1 MLLLLACATPPG
13 DTGEAPVYYAPDAPG
28 PHLVGTAESTFVG
41 PGGDTT
47 VQVWFPASSA
57 ADSLYA
63 YEDLIEGT
71 AREDAVPACETARPV
86 AVFSHGNG
94 GIRFQSIFLV
104 EHLAS
109 HGWVVVAPEHPGNSF
124 FDSSAPLSE
133 LLLRRPA
140 DAVATFDWLADT
152 DVDGLLAGCVDP
164 ADGYAMI
171 GHSFGGYTTL
181 AVAGATLD
189 ADASAAYCA
198 GAVGTWLCDDFATAM
213 AEAEDRSVNLG
224 DPRAWAAVPMAPAGY
239 EVLVGGL
246 ADITVPTLVLGGSL
260 DDLTPMATQ
269 VTPIYGD
276 LVATP
281 RALGT
286 LEGAGHYAFSDACSI
301 LPTYDDCEPPYLP
314 EEETHPVIRTAV
326 TAFLHYNR
334 GDDQA
339 AAWLPDPSAAIL
351 TWEEVED

>member
-1 MLLLLACATPPG
+1 MLLFLACAPAPD
-13 DTGEAPVYYAPDAPG
+13 DTGLAPAYFPPDAPG

-41 PGGDTT
+41 PGGDTR
-47 VQVWFPASSA
+47 VQVWFPAADA
-57 ADSLYA
+57 AESLYA
-63 YEDLIEGT
+63 YEDLVEGA
-71 AREDAVPACETARPV
+71 AREGAVPACDAARPV
-86 AVFSHGNG
+86 AVFSHGNR
-94 GIRFQSIFLV
+94 GIRFQSIFLT

-124 FDSSAPLSE
+124 FDGSAPLSE

-140 DAVATFDWLADT
+140 DAIATFDWLADT
-152 DVDGLLAGCVDP
+152 DADGLLAGCVDP

-198 GAVGTWLCDDFATAM
+198 GASGTWLCDDFATAM
-213 AEAEDRSVNLG
+213 ADAGERTVNLG

-246 ADITVPTLVLGGSL
+246 ADIALPTLVLGGSL
-260 DDLTPMATQ
+260 DEITSMAAQ
-269 VTPIYGD
+269 VSPIYGD
-276 LVATP
+276 LVVTP

-301 LPTYDDCEPPYLP
+301 LPTYDDCAPPYLP
-314 EEETHPVIRTAV
+314 EEDTHPVIRTAV
-326 TAFLHYNR
+326 TAFLHRVR
-334 GDDQA
+334 GDEQA
-339 AAWLPDPSAAIL
+339 AAWLPDPAATIL
-351 TWEEVED
+351 AWEAAE